1 MMKRIRDFFLFFS
14 VLCVLTLALAAR
26 AEAGDVYDN
35 AGVLSQSEKQ
45 RLTEQLKAVEQKHN
59 VKIGIVV
66 QKSAQGRH
74 PGQVANALLD
84 QGYKGAPNGGILLY
98 MAMDKRDWY
107 VSTDNPMRARI
118 TDDAGIKH
126 LSGEFLSSFKKNR
139 FAEGFGKFISTVDE
153 MLTYYEKEGKPY
165 DPSAGFHPIAALI
178 AAVIAFLGGTGV
190 KSAMIS
196 SMSNVRPAVKASDY
210 LVEGSLDLTEESDQF
225 LFTNVTR
232 TPKAKSSTSARDSSH
247 GGGGGKF

>member
-14 VLCVLTLALAAR
+14 VLLVLTLAFVPR
-26 AEAGDVYDN
+26 AHAGEVYDN
-35 AGVLSQSEKQ
+35 AGVLSQAEKQ
-45 RLTEQLKAVEQKHN
+45 RLNEQIRAVEKKHG
-59 VKIGIVV
+59 VKVGVV
-66 QKSAQGRH
+66 VHKSAQGRH
-74 PGQVANALLD
+74 PGKVANALLD
-84 QGYKGAPNGGILLY
+84 QGYTGAPNGGILLY
-98 MAMDKRDWY
+98 MVMDKRDWY

-118 TDDAGIKH
+118 TDEGGIKH
-126 LSGEFLSSFKKNR
+126 LSGEFLPSFKKNHY
-139 FAEGFGKFISTVDE
+139 AEGFGKFVSTVDE

-210 LVEGSLDLTEESDQF
+210 LVDDSLDLTEESDQF

-232 TPKAKSSTSARDSSH
+232 TPKAKSTSARDSSH